1 VLTEAWTLLV
11 ERGLADLTLSEL
23 ARRLD
28 TSAGHLSYYF
38 GSKDAL
44 LLDLLRWSEDELGLE
59 RATIMAS
66 GKPVLERIR
75 QFCEVFLPTGA
86 GDPRWLL
93 WAELWPRVPRDAV
106 LKQSQ
111 NEFDRAWLEDLVRLL
126 GELGIAEPQ
135 PTARRVLALLD
146 GLSIALLTGEDG
158 LTREDAWEHVQHL
171 LR

>member
-1 VLTEAWTLLV
+1 MLAEAWTLLV

-44 LLDLLRWSEDELGLE
+44 LLDLLRWSEDELGVE
-59 RATIMAS
+59 RAAIMAS
-66 GKPVLERIR
+66 GDPALERIR
-75 QFCEVFLPTGA
+75 QFCDVFLPTGA

-93 WAELWPRVPRDAV
+93 WAELWSRVPRDPV
-106 LKQSQ
+106 LKESQ
-111 NEFDRAWLEDLVRLL
+111 NKFDQAWLADLAILL
-126 GELGIAEPQ
+126 GELGNADPQ

-158 LTREDAWEHVQHL
+158 LTREGAWEHVRHL
-171 LR
+171 LG